1 MKLSDLAGFLGIVEV
16 SEDYELSDIRA
27 LSDAFGCGKYTL
39 TWISD
44 IKLEGL
50 ELPLAC
56 TVICSET
63 ARANPLLAQASLL
76 VVPNPRSAFRLALQ
90 CFSRDIEHL
99 DSPLVS
105 DSAYIHPGAKIG
117 SNVAIG
123 RNVVIESGVLLG
135 DGVYIGHNS
144 VIMRNTVIGSHVKI
158 GCNCTIGGV
167 GFGYEKND
175 EGLYEVLPHLGNV
188 VIEGHVEI
196 GNNVCVDRAVLG
208 STLVRA
214 NAKVDN
220 LVHIAHGCDIGRNA
234 LIIANAMIAGSV
246 KIGENA
252 WIAPSASILNQ
263 KSVSANA
270 VVGMGA
276 VVLKDV
282 PSGDVVVGNPAKSI
296 RTK

>member
-1 MKLSDLAGFLGIVEV
+1 MKLSDLAEHLGLGEIP
-16 SEDYELSDIRA
+16 EDYELSDILA
-27 LSDAFGCGKYTL
+27 LSDAFGRGKDTL

-44 IKLEGL
+44 AKLEGL

-76 VVPNPRSAFRLALQ
+76 VVSNPRSAFRLALQ
-90 CFSRDIEHL
+90 LFSRGQE
-99 DSPLVS
+99 DSNSPRIA
-105 DSAYIHPGAKIG
+105 DSAYIHPGSKIG
-117 SNVAIG
+117 PNVSIG
-123 RNVVIESGVLLG
+123 RNVVIESGVLFG
-135 DGVYIGHNS
+135 DCVCIGHNS
-144 VIMRNTVIGSHVKI
+144 VIIRNTVIGSHVKI
-158 GCNCTIGGV
+158 GSNCTIGGV

-188 VIEGHVEI
+188 VIEDHVEI
-196 GNNVCVDRAVLG
+196 GNNTCIDRAVLG
-208 STLVRA
+208 STVIRA

-252 WIAPSASILNQ
+252 WIAPSSSILNQ
-263 KSVSANA
+263 KTVSANT
-270 VVGMGA
+270 VIGIGS

-282 PSGDVVVGNPAKSI
+282 KAGDAVFGNPARSI
-296 RTK
+296 RLK

>member
-1 MKLSDLAGFLGIVEV
+1 MKLSSLAGYLGLGGI
-16 SEDYELSDIRA
+16 SEDYELSDIQA
-27 LSDAFGCGKYTL
+27 LSDAFGRGKDTM

-44 IKLEGL
+44 AKLEGL

-63 ARANPLLAQASLL
+63 ARANPLLAKASLL

-90 CFSRDIEHL
+90 CFSRDIESS
-99 DSPLVS
+99 DFPLIA
-105 DSAYIHPGAKIG
+105 DSAYIHPGTKIG
-117 SNVAIG
+117 SKVAIG

-135 DGVYIGHNS
+135 DGVHIGHNS
-144 VIMRNTVIGSHVKI
+144 VIMRNTVIGNYVKI
-158 GCNCTIGGV
+158 GSNCTIGGV

-175 EGLYEVLPHLGNV
+175 DGLYEVLPHLGNV
-188 VIEGHVEI
+188 VIEDYVEI

-208 STLVRA
+208 STLIRA

-252 WIAPSASILNQ
+252 WIAPSSSILNQ
-263 KSVSANA
+263 KTVSANA
-270 VVGMGA
+270 VIGMGA

-282 PSGDVVVGNPAKSI
+282 PSDDVVVGNPAKSI
-296 RTK
+296 RFK